1 MSEEGCPHKIMK
13 ILQIN
18 KFFYLK
24 GGSERYFFNL
34 CELLQE
40 KGHQVIHFSSKHK
53 KNLPSIYS
61 SYFISEIDY
70 RKTKGILEKIKNAM
84 HIFSNPEAN
93 LKLEKLIIDTKPDI
107 AHLHNIYH
115 QISFSILPLL
125 KKYKIPIV
133 MTLHDWKLIC
143 PNYRLYTKGKICEKC
158 NRKKYYNAFLN
169 KCVLDSYLISGICCL
184 EAYFNYLKNIYK
196 HIDLFIAPSKF
207 LKAKFVQF
215 GFPEQKIVYLPNF
228 VPPDITHISEE
239 PLQDLHNKNNPY
251 ILYFGRLS
259 KEKGLF
265 TLLNAMKFLPEITL
279 KISGTG
285 EEEGE
290 LKKFTKRNSLD
301 NVQFLGYNRDN
312 SLKRIIRQSMFV
324 VIPSEWYENFP
335 VSVLEAFSLKKPV
348 IASNIGGLP
357 ELVKN
362 NKTGLLFEPGNYI
375 DLKCKIEDLFNN
387 SKKIKE
393 MGENAKKLIEEK
405 YNSELHYRKIIKIY
419 ASLIH

>member
-1 MSEEGCPHKIMK
+1 M
-13 ILQIN
+13 
-18 KFFYLK
+18 
-24 GGSERYFFNL
+24 
-34 CELLQE
+34 
-40 KGHQVIHFSSKHK
+40 
-53 KNLPSIYS
+53 
-61 SYFISEIDY
+61 
-70 RKTKGILEKIKNAM
+70 
-84 HIFSNPEAN
+84 
-93 LKLEKLIIDTKPDI
+93 
-107 AHLHNIYH
+107 
-115 QISFSILPLL
+115 
-125 KKYKIPIV
+125 
-133 MTLHDWKLIC
+133 
-143 PNYRLYTKGKICEKC
+143 
-158 NRKKYYNAFLN
+158 
-169 KCVLDSYLISGICCL
+169 
-184 EAYFNYLKNIYK
+184 EAYFNYLRNIYK

-228 VPPDITHISEE
+228 VPPDITHISEK

-290 LKKFTKRNSLD
+290 LKKFAKRNSLD

-357 ELVKN
+357 ELAKN
-362 NKTGLLFEPGNYI
+362 NNCLLYTSPSPR
-375 DLKCKIEDLFNN
+375 D
-387 SKKIKE
+387 
-393 MGENAKKLIEEK
+393 
-405 YNSELHYRKIIKIY
+405 
-419 ASLIH
+419 